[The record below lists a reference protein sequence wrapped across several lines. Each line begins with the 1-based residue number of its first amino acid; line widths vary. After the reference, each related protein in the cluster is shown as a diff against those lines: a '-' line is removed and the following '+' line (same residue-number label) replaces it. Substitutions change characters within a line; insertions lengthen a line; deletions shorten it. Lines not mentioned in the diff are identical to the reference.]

1 MVDNLVRV
9 KRCYG
14 CGAFLQSTNEEAA
27 GYIPEK
33 FLENNEIFLCQRC
46 FKTHH
51 YSADKLAE
59 PIVSV
64 DFMKLIA
71 DIKKKKALI
80 FYVVDVFNFES
91 SFNHEI
97 NKALSGL
104 DIVLIAN
111 KIDLLP
117 KSTNEEKIREYV
129 ARKIKDEGLAVK
141 DVIVASSIKNYNINE
156 IIDIIYDLDDA
167 RDIYFIGA
175 VSSGKSSL
183 IKTLLKNFRNETSR
197 YITTSIYPNT
207 TLAVQEI
214 PVTEKATI
222 YDTPGI
228 SINNSLLGLA
238 EKEVVKIIVPR
249 FEIKPV
255 TYQLAAQQSILIG
268 GVARLDFVKGGN
280 TSFTFYFA
288 ADVKLTRSQV
298 KNADKVFNSLL
309 STRKTSPIS
318 ALVTSTT
325 DLDAFEFTTEDD
337 KKYDVSW
344 NGLGFVSFKGVN
356 RVIRIYAPRG
366 VAISYNESKI

>member
-1 MVDNLVRV
+1 M
-9 KRCYG
+9 
-14 CGAFLQSTNEEAA
+14 
-27 GYIPEK
+27 
-33 FLENNEIFLCQRC
+33 
-46 FKTHH
+46 
-51 YSADKLAE
+51 
-59 PIVSV
+59 
-64 DFMKLIA
+64 
-71 DIKKKKALI
+71 
-80 FYVVDVFNFES
+80 
-91 SFNHEI
+91 
-97 NKALSGL
+97 
-104 DIVLIAN
+104 
-111 KIDLLP
+111 
-117 KSTNEEKIREYV
+117 
-129 ARKIKDEGLAVK
+129 
-141 DVIVASSIKNYNINE
+141 
-156 IIDIIYDLDDA
+156 
-167 RDIYFIGA
+167 
-175 VSSGKSSL
+175 
-183 IKTLLKNFRNETSR
+183 
-197 YITTSIYPNT
+197 
-207 TLAVQEI
+207 
-214 PVTEKATI
+214 
-222 YDTPGI
+222 
-228 SINNSLLGLA
+228 
-238 EKEVVKIIVPR
+238 KIIVPR